1 MADFKV
7 RGVNRRP
14 IRPRTLVTAVIVVVL
29 VAVAWIQRANIAS
42 VVSAVS
48 HGAVV
53 PLVFAAA
60 CEAGRVVFHSYAYT
74 RSFKV
79 IGASVPLRATV
90 PAWFK
95 AVFMNTV
102 LPSGGT
108 SGLAAVVD
116 TARRRG
122 VAVGSA
128 TSAALF
134 TQTCYYLSMLLV
146 IVVGFVVMAR
156 SGTLQVRDVLL
167 GCVMGAAAFAFLG
180 LLAMGHYA
188 PGLLQRFMRWV
199 ERLVVRLCAKLHLKK
214 RPKPWADNLVHSFSS
229 AATELSRHPRRALA
243 VFGSMVVAM
252 AFDMLAFTA
261 AGLAFGITRVDAL
274 FGGYVTALV
283 FNSFTVTPGGVGVVE
298 GLASAVLA
306 GYGYPAAQAVSAV
319 LVYRALMY
327 WIPFL
332 AGGVMMHV
340 TGAFGLGGEK
350 EGAEGAAAATGSV
363 YSAGRVR
370 VGAAAAGQKVV
381 SGVAGAA
388 AAVAARVASEGEAEE
403 VYVRRRPDVPLRER
417 VVAFL
422 SDTIELRAVLCA
434 LAMAVTAI
442 AGFVAAELPADPVM
456 VEAVTNRV
464 LGHDPLP
471 SVAMVCC
478 AYLLLVC
485 VPGILIHD
493 QGNWLMAMV
502 ALLGL
507 GVTTALSGHSVWV
520 MALSIASLVLFAVWR
535 GCFVGHGFFKSL
547 TRLLRVL
554 VYSLCV
560 AVLYALI
567 GALAVR
573 GAMTPD
579 PGVGGA
585 LWMGLQSVAVFPR
598 LAGVELG
605 EAALQFFGSVVAV
618 RVTFTVALVYVVSFL
633 TVRRVLERRDPGQR
647 AVRAA
652 ARAEAEAAAAERRDE
667 RRRRWAGRRDEVCAW
682 LRGLVERKDP
692 PDVP

>member
-1 MADFKV
+1 MADFKI
-7 RGVNRRP
+7 RGVNRRR
-14 IRPRTLVTAVIVVVL
+14 IRPRTLVTLAVVAA
-29 VAVAWIQRANIAS
+29 VAVVAWMQRANIAS
-42 VVSAVS
+42 VLSAVS

-53 PLVFAAA
+53 PLVAAA
-60 CEAGRVVFHSYAYT
+60 LFEAGRIGFHSYAYT

-79 IGASVPLRATV
+79 IGATVPLRATV

-116 TARRRG
+116 AARCRG

-128 TSAALF
+128 TSATLF

-167 GCVMGAAAFAFLG
+167 GCAMGVVAFAFLG

-188 PGLLQRFMRWV
+188 PGLLQRFMRAV
-199 ERLVVRLCAKLHLKK
+199 ERLMVKVCDKIRLKK
-214 RPKPWADNLVHSFSS
+214 RPKPWADALVHSFSS

-243 VFGSMVVAM
+243 VFGSMVAAM
-252 AFDMLAFTA
+252 AFDMLAFA
-261 AGLAFGITRVDAL
+261 ASGFAFGITRVDAL

-332 AGGVMMHV
+332 VGGVMMHV
-340 TGAFGLGGEK
+340 TGAFGLGKGKTAEGPG
-350 EGAEGAAAATGSV
+350 EGAPAFDAAVPDGAGAAAACGP
-363 YSAGRVR
+363 ADRVR
-370 VGAAAAGQKVV
+370 AGAAA
-381 SGVAGAA
+381 AA
-388 AAVAARVASEGEAEE
+388 AAVAARMAAGGEEP
-403 VYVRRRPDVPLRER
+403 VYVRRRRPDASLRER
-417 VVAFL
+417 LVAFL
-422 SDTIELRAVLCA
+422 TDTIELRTVLCA
-434 LAMAVTAI
+434 FAMTVTAV
-442 AGFVAAELPADPVM
+442 AGFVAAELPADPVV
-456 VEAVTNRV
+456 VEAVANRV
-464 LGHDPLP
+464 LGHEPLP
-471 SVAMVCC
+471 AVAMVCC
-478 AYLLLVC
+478 AYLLLMC

-507 GVTTALSGHSVWV
+507 GVCTALSGHSVWV
-520 MALSIASLVLFAVWR
+520 MALCIASLVLFAAWH
-535 GCFVGHGFFKSL
+535 GCFTAHGFFGSL
-547 TRLLRVL
+547 TRLLRIL
-554 VYSLCV
+554 VYAIGV
-560 AVLYALI
+560 AVAYALV

-573 GAMTPD
+573 GSMDPE
-579 PGVGGA
+579 PGVLGA

-598 LAGVELG
+598 LPGVEPG
-605 EAALQFFGSVVAV
+605 PAALQFFGSVAAV
-618 RVTFTVALVYVVSFL
+618 RVTFTVALAYVVAFL
-633 TVRRVLERRDPGQR
+633 AVRRVLERRSPEQR
-647 AVRAA
+647 AARAA
-652 ARAEAEAAAAERRDE
+652 ARAEADAAAAERRSARRKRWAAKRDELRDRLDDLRE
-667 RRRRWAGRRDEVCAW
+667 RRG
-682 LRGLVERKDP
+682 
-692 PDVP
+692 